1 MATPPPVTDTL
12 ARFVA
17 ETDYSAI
24 SDSALSN
31 AKMHLL
37 DTVGAGLAAVKTA
50 VAAIAF
56 DYCKRMGHSQEA
68 SIWEIGRAHV

>member
-1 MATPPPVTDTL
+1 MATPPPVTETL

-37 DTVGAGLAAVKTA
+37 DTIGAGLAAVSTT
-50 VAAIAF
+50 VAAIAIN
-56 DYCKRMGHSQEA
+56 YCKRM
-68 SIWEIGRAHV
+68 